1 MLTVYSKMG
10 CVACDQAKN
19 LLTQKGV
26 EFEVKMVDEDWD
38 AWDFIVSE
46 GHRSFPQIYKG
57 NQLYVQGGFR
67 GLQEKLK

>member
-10 CVACDQAKN
+10 CVACEQAKN
-19 LLTQKGV
+19 LLLQKEI
-26 EFEVKMVDEDWD
+26 EFEVKTVDEDWD

-57 NQLYVQGGFR
+57 KQLYVQGGFK
-67 GLQEKLK
+67 GLQEMFK